1 MRFIDASVFLYAFL
15 KPKRPLPRQI
25 VELKENAKKIVS
37 RIDGGE
43 RVVTTVV
50 HISEIANIVE
60 AKASQLLAATVV
72 EALLSKE
79 NIIVYPVAPGDYI
92 AAVEI
97 ARTYRIGVND
107 AVAIL
112 YMKAE
117 DIDEIYSFDKDFD
130 KVPGITRITS

>member
-43 RVVTTVV
+43 QVVTTVV

>member
-43 RVVTTVV
+43 QVVTTVV
-50 HISEIANIVE
+50 HISEIADIVE
-60 AKASQLLAATVV
+60 AKASRLLAATVV

-117 DIDEIYSFDKDFD
+117 GIDEIYSFDKDFD